1 MPSVI
6 DPDTMNVDN
15 LPGIWA
21 PVQWDLTEEERN
33 AELEAQ
39 AQASLM
45 WAIDSPEAILRL
57 YLNETTIER
66 TTDPPWGYDHEIQG
80 EWDSAIVTFMF
91 SRYFELVK
99 TERRPN
105 YLYVEYDIEDL
116 GRWSMEIEPEKVRIE
131 RI

>member
-15 LPGIWA
+15 LPGIWS
-21 PVQWDLTEEERN
+21 PVQWDLSEEERVE
-33 AELEAQ
+33 ELESQ

-45 WAIDSPEAILRL
+45 WAVDNPEAILRL
-57 YLNETTIER
+57 FLNETAIER
-66 TTDPPWGYDHEIQG
+66 TTEPPLGYEHEIQG
-80 EWDSAIVTFMF
+80 EWDPEIVTFMF
-91 SRYFELVK
+91 SRYFELVA

-105 YLYVEYDIEDL
+105 YLYVEYEVEGL
-116 GRWSMEIEPEKVRIE
+116 GRWSMEIEPEKVQIE